1 MLHALF
7 FFSHCTVLGLSCDF
21 FVLALRPS
29 GHPRGRA
36 VCFLGAHIPTS
47 AEPSCS
53 SAVSLGVP
61 PGSAQT
67 ATHGPFSSP
76 PPFGRGCQP
85 LARASARTDN
95 TGSEPPPR
103 FATAT
108 LATNPLARRR
118 RWAPASRPMTAPVR
132 PLPVRAPPPPTAA
145 GRPHH
150 RLRRKTRSDG
160 ARRRALP
167 RDECRCRARGHDADG
182 GVCAAA
188 LARPAVR
195 NSWGGGG
202 AARGGGGAFHQAPMV
217 AAAGR
222 RHPRWGLNRCGG
234 VSRGRADATG
244 SATTRIDAVVR
255 SRIVRRGII
264 MTNQR
269 ARRLIPTGSS
279 RASSRLLL
287 HPWLSPAS
295 PPLSPTAHRRARRAP
310 CRRGALR
317 PPR

>member
-1 MLHALF
+1 MLERRQFGGATAVRPNRHARPLF
-7 FFSHCTVLGLSCDF
+7 FPPPLWPTVPTACMRVRTHGQY
-21 FVLALRPS
+21 R
-29 GHPRGRA
+29 
-36 VCFLGAHIPTS
+36 LGA
-47 AEPSCS
+47 
-53 SAVSLGVP
+53 
-61 PGSAQT
+61 
-67 ATHGPFSSP
+67 
-76 PPFGRGCQP
+76 
-85 LARASARTDN
+85 
-95 TGSEPPPR
+95 PPR
-103 FATAT
+103 FATAR

-132 PLPVRAPPPPTAA
+132 PLPVRAPPPPAAA

-150 RLRRKTRSDG
+150 RPRRKTRSDG
-160 ARRRALP
+160 ARRRAPALP
-167 RDECRCRARGHDADG
+167 RDECPCRARRRDADG

-202 AARGGGGAFHQAPMV
+202 AARGGGGAFHQAPKV

-222 RHPRWGLNRCGG
+222 RHRRWGLHRCGG

-255 SRIVRRGII
+255 SRIVRRGLI
-264 MTNQR
+264 MTNRR

-295 PPLSPTAHRRARRAP
+295 SPVANGPSAGTASALPTRRPAPASLTNACELWRTVPSTTGNQWMMRPRLRRGSPTTEAGGRR
-310 CRRGALR
+310 R
-317 PPR
+317 PPSRRRPA